1 MTETKEGK
9 IRLSPLLIFSDDAML
24 Q

>member
-1 MTETKEGK
+1 MIETKEGK